1 MSVEWISSVKMGIL
15 DMLSDK
21 NYELFAKKARL
32 IVNRADENDK
42 AVGQALVF
50 LYEMILREDER
61 DAREEQNK

>member
-1 MSVEWISSVKMGIL
+1 MSVEWMSSVKMGTL

-21 NYELFAKKARL
+21 NYELFAKKAKL
-32 IVNRADENDK
+32 IVNRTDENDK

>member
-1 MSVEWISSVKMGIL
+1 
-15 DMLSDK
+15 MLSDK

-32 IVNRADENDK
+32 IVNRTDENDK

-61 DAREEQNK
+61 DAREEQNKQQNQHSDEKSDI

>member
-1 MSVEWISSVKMGIL
+1 
-15 DMLSDK
+15 MLSDK

-32 IVNRADENDK
+32 IVNRTDENDK

-61 DAREEQNK
+61 DAREEQNKQQNQHSEVKSDI